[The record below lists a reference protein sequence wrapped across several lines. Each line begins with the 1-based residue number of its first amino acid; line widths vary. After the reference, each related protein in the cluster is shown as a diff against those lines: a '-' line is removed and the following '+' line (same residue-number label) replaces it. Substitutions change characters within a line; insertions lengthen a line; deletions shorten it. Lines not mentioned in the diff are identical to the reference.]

1 MNAELD
7 LFRKQLQI
15 VLDSVEDRLDAD
27 CAEVVLDFAVALCAA
42 RDVPG
47 EDVLAIVES
56 QYPNIA

>member
-7 LFRKQLQI
+7 LFREQLQI
-15 VLDSVEDRLDAD
+15 ILDEIENRLDAD
-27 CAEVVLDFAVALCAA
+27 CAEVALDFAVALCAA

-56 QYPNIA
+56 QYPNIS

>member
-1 MNAELD
+1 MDAELD

-15 VLDSVEDRLDAD
+15 ILDSVEDRLDAD
-27 CAEVVLDFAVALCAA
+27 CAEVVLDFAVSLCAQ
-42 RDVPG
+42 RDIPS